1 MSERY
6 DRAVAAIDT
15 ANAEDPT
22 TVLVDGAPAPTALA
36 HGRLA
41 AHWVGMLDPD
51 ADEVRLLAA
60 RAHHLR
66 RWESPR
72 SDFPEGRAGYLRWR
86 AAAKKRHAGE
96 LAGLLAAA
104 GYDADD
110 AARAGA
116 IVRKEGLASD
126 PAVQVHEDA
135 VCLAFLATQLDSL
148 ADDLGDERA
157 VEVLRRTA
165 AKMSAAGRGRAAEVA
180 LSARGRTL
188 LAAALA

>member
-1 MSERY
+1 MTGRFEL
-6 DRAVAAIDT
+6 AVAAIDD

-22 TVLVDGAPAPTALA
+22 SVLVDGVPTPTALA

-41 AHWVGMLDPD
+41 THWVGLLDPA
-51 ADEVRLLAA
+51 ADDVRLLAA

-66 RWESPR
+66 RWASPR

-86 AAAKKRHAGE
+86 AAAKRRHAEE
-96 LAGLLAAA
+96 LGRLLHDA
-104 GYDADD
+104 GYGDEDT
-110 AARAGA
+110 ARAAA
-116 IVRKEGLASD
+116 IVRKEGPASD
-126 PAVQVHEDA
+126 PVAQVHEDA
-135 VCLAFLATQLDSL
+135 VCLAFLATQLDAL
-148 ADDLGDERA
+148 AEDLGDERT

-165 AKMSAAGRGRAAEVA
+165 GKMSAAGLACAGEVG